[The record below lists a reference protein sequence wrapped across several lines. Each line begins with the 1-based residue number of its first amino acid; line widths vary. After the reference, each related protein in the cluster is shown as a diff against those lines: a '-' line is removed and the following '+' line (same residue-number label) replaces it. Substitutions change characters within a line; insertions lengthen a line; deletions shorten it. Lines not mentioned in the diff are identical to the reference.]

1 MKSGFVVILIII
13 VLVMVLVV
21 GLVVMNFSFRRGPV
35 GQTTE
40 PTVILTDDIITS
52 SMKDGIMLDD
62 TMGGEQDGEQCKGF
76 SSVELL

>member
-1 MKSGFVVILIII
+1 MKSGFVVILMIII
-13 VLVMVLVV
+13 VLVMVV

-40 PTVILTDDIITS
+40 PTVMLTGGITTS
-52 SMKDGIMLDD
+52 SGKDGIMLDD
-62 TMGGEQDGEQCKGF
+62 TRGGVQGGECTKGF